1 MVWGAGMALMLAGCG
16 DAPPARLML
25 VATPAS
31 PAIVPQA
38 LGATAQQFLGP
49 GAGGGAS
56 GGGAGSGPSQG
67 GSPGSR
73 PLIRPDLLT
82 PGSGTAYRLRQS
94 RARALG
100 LAAERPLRPGL
111 ALTGQAMIG
120 AGRLDYRLPQGLG
133 ILRDPARITFDTRFA
148 ELEAGLAWRRDL
160 TPEAALRLGLAAG
173 LHHSRTRTHVSSALL
188 EIRNKSRQTDP
199 YLALRGDLELR
210 PEVLPGRLHLGGELR
225 LVPGAGVSAGQ
236 RLSLEF

>member
-1 MVWGAGMALMLAGCG
+1 MVCGLGLALLPAGCG

-25 VATPAS
+25 VATPAQPS
-31 PAIVPQA
+31 IVPQA

-49 GAGGGAS
+49 AAGAGPA
-56 GGGAGSGPSQG
+56 QG

-82 PGSGTAYRLRQS
+82 PGSGTAYRLRQN

-100 LAAERPLRPGL
+100 LTTERPLRPGL
-111 ALTGQAMIG
+111 ALTGQAVMG
-120 AGRLDYRLPQGLG
+120 TGRLDYRLPQGLG
-133 ILRDPARITFDTRFA
+133 ILRDPARITFDSRFV

-160 TPEAALRLGLAAG
+160 TPDAALRLGLAAG

-210 PEVLPGRLHLGGELR
+210 PGALTGALTGALPGPLRLGSELR
-225 LVPGAGVSAGQ
+225 LVPGAGVSAGH